1 MANIDE
7 AFNGKIEN
15 NIPMLN
21 NDTID
26 HFFTQRKVT
35 EYEEY
40 LDKKNMTRKKKKK
53 DITYN
58 FIAINIPYCNYVDS
72 NFIEIEANIW
82 GDEGFKY
89 VGNFNNIEGNVPLIL
104 LKLKNDKQLF
114 INLKVLTKKGDETNQ
129 KEYVTFITIPKRY
142 QLEPSNVK

>member
-40 LDKKNMTRKKKKK
+40 LDKKYDKKKEK
-53 DITYN
+53 
-58 FIAINIPYCNYVDS
+58 
-72 NFIEIEANIW
+72 
-82 GDEGFKY
+82 
-89 VGNFNNIEGNVPLIL
+89 
-104 LKLKNDKQLF
+104 
-114 INLKVLTKKGDETNQ
+114 
-129 KEYVTFITIPKRY
+129 KRY
-142 QLEPSNVK
+142 YI